1 MDLTLQEIDWHRYLD
16 PEEAGNIRS
25 PAEYSAE
32 AWDVLQ
38 GISSGRGAATPWG
51 KLNDHFQLRRSEF
64 SVWAGQNGSGKS
76 LLTSQFAV
84 NLTSQNRTT
93 VIFSPEMTAE
103 AQVARLVRQTLGQAT
118 PTKEQHQEALEWL
131 ESRVYLYVRQDAP
144 PEDELIGVMRFC
156 RQELSCYLFVVDSLM
171 KAIPGTD
178 DYNRQKNFCN
188 RLAMESRDSGIHIA
202 LVAHTRKSQR
212 DIDTQD
218 RMDIRGA
225 GEISDLADAVGIL
238 NRNREQERKI
248 EVSFEKDYK
257 PTEPHAFLRIAKQR
271 HGSGWE
277 GNIGLYFDQA
287 SQTFLDT
294 EGQCPVS
301 HLLCGETRPSESK
314 ETHTKGHTVAGMVP
328 SEVRE
333 GSF

>member
-1 MDLTLQEIDWHRYLD
+1 
-16 PEEAGNIRS
+16 
-25 PAEYSAE
+25 
-32 AWDVLQ
+32 
-38 GISSGRGAATPWG
+38 
-51 KLNDHFQLRRSEF
+51 
-64 SVWAGQNGSGKS
+64 
-76 LLTSQFAV
+76 
-84 NLTSQNRTT
+84 
-93 VIFSPEMTAE
+93 
-103 AQVARLVRQTLGQAT
+103 
-118 PTKEQHQEALEWL
+118 
-131 ESRVYLYVRQDAP
+131 
-144 PEDELIGVMRFC
+144 
-156 RQELSCYLFVVDSLM
+156 
-171 KAIPGTD
+171 
-178 DYNRQKNFCN
+178 
-188 RLAMESRDSGIHIA
+188 MESRDSGIHIA

-212 DIDTQD
+212 DTDSQD

-287 SQTFLDT
+287 TQTFLDT

-314 ETHTKGHTVAGMVP
+314 ERTPRGIPWPEWFRQKFGRDLFEYVRDARAVDLRSQFVTHPTQPKKTT
-328 SEVRE
+328 R
-333 GSF
+333 